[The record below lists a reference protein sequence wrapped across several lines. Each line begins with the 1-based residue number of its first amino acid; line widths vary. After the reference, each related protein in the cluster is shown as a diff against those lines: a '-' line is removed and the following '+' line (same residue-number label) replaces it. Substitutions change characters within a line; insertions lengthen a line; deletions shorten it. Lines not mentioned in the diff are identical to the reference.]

1 MSNMGHEIKVSKSW
15 RPLVMGRNGMVAAG
29 HHLSALAGIKVLE
42 EGGNAVDAALAAG
55 FTLAVVRPE
64 ACGLGGDLFALVYM
78 KKSGTVEA
86 LNASGPAPAAA
97 TLEFFG
103 KKGLSSIPR
112 EGPLSIAIP
121 GAVDGWM
128 ALHQKHATK
137 DLERLLADAIRY
149 ARDGFSLYSG
159 LARTIGELAESHPDV
174 HQYFRKPLNDLAPG
188 RLLIQRGVAHAF
200 KQIAKRGRSG
210 FYEGEI
216 GEKLCTAIQTREGI
230 IDQDDLRTPFAEWF
244 EPLSSSYRGYLVYE
258 QPPVSQ
264 GFMVLEMLNIIENFP
279 LEQINPVD
287 AIHLMVEAKKL
298 AFEDRINHL
307 EDPKFGDP
315 KIALLISKE
324 HAKKRARLIS
334 GISAG
339 RDDAPGHFGSDTD
352 YLCVVDRDGN
362 AVSLIQSVFAGF
374 GSRVVA
380 GETGVVMNNRLSSFL
395 LDPRKVNALHPGK
408 RPAHT
413 LNSYMVF
420 HNGEFLAV
428 GGTPGADDQPQ
439 SNLQI
444 LHNLLDQ
451 RMDPQSAIER
461 PRWSHRP
468 GTPPQ
473 AEGPQE
479 LRMESGFGEEV
490 VDGLKG
496 KGHKVDVVG
505 KWAFGGAQVI
515 VRDAISGSLMGGADP
530 RRHGYTIGA

>member
-1 MSNMGHEIKVSKSW
+1 MSNLGHEIKVSKSW
-15 RPLVMGRNGMVAAG
+15 RPLVMGQNGMVAAG
-29 HHLSALAGIKVLE
+29 HHLSALSGMKVLQ

-64 ACGLGGDLFALVYM
+64 ACGLGGDLFALVHM
-78 KKSGTVEA
+78 RNRETVEA
-86 LNASGPAPAAA
+86 LNASGPAPSRA
-97 TLEFFG
+97 TIEFFRR
-103 KKGLSSIPR
+103 KGLSSIPR

-128 ALHQKHATK
+128 ELHQRHATR
-137 DLERLLADAIRY
+137 DLERLVADAIRY
-149 ARDGFSLYSG
+149 ARDGFPLFPG
-159 LARTIGELAESHPDV
+159 LARTIDEMAHAHPDV
-174 HQYFRKPLNDLAPG
+174 DQHFRRPLGDLAPG
-188 RLLIQRGVAHAF
+188 RLLVQRGVAHAF
-200 KQIAKRGRSG
+200 EQIAKRGRAG
-210 FYEGEI
+210 FYEGEV
-216 GEKLCTAIQTREGI
+216 GEKVCAAIQSRGGI
-230 IDQDDLRTPFAEWF
+230 ISQDDLRMPSSEWL
-244 EPLSSSYRGYLVYE
+244 EPICSSYRGYLLYE

-264 GFMVLEMLNIIENFP
+264 GFMVLEMLNIIENFS
-279 LEQINPVD
+279 LDKMNPAD
-287 AIHLMVEAKKL
+287 AIHVMVEAKKL

-307 EDPKFGDP
+307 EDPKFGDA
-315 KIALLISKE
+315 KISLLISKE
-324 HAKKRARLIS
+324 HALKRARLIS
-334 GISAG
+334 GIAAEKEHVSG
-339 RDDAPGHFGSDTD
+339 KFGSDTD

-380 GETGVVMNNRLSSFL
+380 GETGIVMNNRLSSFL
-395 LDPRKVNALHPGK
+395 LDASKVNALQPGK

-420 HNGEFLAV
+420 RNGDFLAV

-451 RMDPQSAIER
+451 HMDPQSAIER

-473 AEGPQE
+473 AEGPEE
-479 LRMESGFGEEV
+479 LRLESGFGKEV
-490 VDGLKG
+490 VDGLIK
-496 KGHKVDVVG
+496 KGHKIDVVG

-515 VRDAISGSLMGGADP
+515 VRDPVSGSLMGGADP
-530 RRHGYTIGA
+530 RRQGYAIGA